1 LGLAVASFSPSVTYL
16 FPIAETRGV
25 SGTFGE
31 VRTHH
36 FHFGL
41 DIRTFGRT
49 GLPVRAAADGYI
61 SRVRN
66 WYNGYGKSIFI
77 KHKNHTSTVY
87 AHLEQFSPAIE
98 NYLYQKQIA
107 TRQLYHDLFFTP
119 HQFPVKQGEV
129 IGYSGNTGSSEAPHL
144 HYEIRDPQE
153 RIINP
158 LPYHLDHVK
167 DYLPPFINWIAFEP
181 LDINARVNGQFHK
194 LIFKPQKSENYYYS
208 NQVFELCGRI
218 GLEFSA
224 YDRLVGANSYNGVYS
239 AQLKIDDNLIFEYK
253 MDRFS
258 FDQTRY
264 AIQHIDYGQK
274 ILKGIDLEKCYID
287 KNNFAPF
294 YTQNINRG
302 EILLTDDQI
311 HQLALI
317 LKDYHGNKAVYT
329 ARVKKAVAKPTVE
342 YATTLTSP
350 SKPDYFIRRGVLVIT
365 SSLPNPKSQVKII
378 YKNGTSRYFSPA
390 YTQDTTAYT
399 LIPLSVSQTL
409 PDSAVG
415 IDWWSKGIK
424 FHFVQAVTPEYGGS
438 FIGQGIK
445 VWWGPNTAFDN
456 AYVECQKLYSP
467 NPLLCS
473 PIYHI
478 GSVAEGLL
486 HPFTIRIQQDRN
498 IGKYRPHQITLI
510 EIKPDGSFNRFPVS
524 NTGATYAYRFGKYA
538 LFADLSPPVLQ
549 PQNFEKGSPLKP
561 EQNTLKFKASDD
573 ISEINPY
580 QINAYLDG
588 VWVPVEYYDYTQIL
602 LYRFPKKLT
611 AGKHTFVVTLV
622 DFAGNQAKYTYDFI
636 TH

>member
-1 LGLAVASFSPSVTYL
+1 LFAGGSSSPNFTYL
-16 FPIAETRGV
+16 FPITETRGI

-31 VRTHH
+31 LRTHH

-49 GLPVRAAADGYI
+49 GLPVRAAADGYV

-77 KHKNHTSTVY
+77 KHKNHNSTVY
-87 AHLEQFSPAIE
+87 AHLELFSPAIE
-98 NYLYQKQIA
+98 TYLYQKQVA
-107 TRQLYHDLFFTP
+107 SRQLYHDLFFTP
-119 HQFPVKQGEV
+119 HQFPVKQGDI

-167 DYLPPFINWIAFEP
+167 DYLAPFINWIAFEP

-194 LIFKPQKSENYYYS
+194 LIFRPQKSENYYYS
-208 NQVFELCGRI
+208 NQVFELSGRI

-239 AQLKIDDNLIFEYK
+239 AQLELDGSLIFEYK

-274 ILKGIDLEKCYID
+274 ILKGVDLEKCYID

-294 YTQNINRG
+294 YTQNVNRG

-311 HQLALI
+311 HQLTLT
-317 LKDYHGNKAVYT
+317 LKDYHGNKAVYVT
-329 ARVKKAVAKPTVE
+329 KVRKETTPRRIE
-342 YATTLTSP
+342 YRAMPAPLTT
-350 SKPDYFIRRGVLVIT
+350 PDYFIHRGVLVVT
-365 SSLPNPKSQVKII
+365 SSLPSPQSRIKVI
-378 YKNGTSRYFSPA
+378 YKNGTFQYFTPA
-390 YTQDTTAYT
+390 YTSDTTAYT
-399 LIPLSVSQTL
+399 LIPLSPSQSF
-409 PDSAVG
+409 PDSAAG
-415 IDWWSKGIK
+415 IDWNWSKGLK
-424 FHFVQAVTPEYGGS
+424 FHFVQALTPEYGGS
-438 FIGQGIK
+438 FIGKGIK
-445 VWWGPNTAFDN
+445 AWWGPNAVFDN
-456 AYVECQKLYSP
+456 IYLECQKLYSP

-473 PIYHI
+473 SIYRI
-478 GSVAEGLL
+478 GSVAEGLFR
-486 HPFTIRIQQDRN
+486 PFSIKIQQDRN
-498 IGKYRPHQITLI
+498 IGKYRPHQMALI
-510 EIKPDGSFNRFPVS
+510 EIKPDGSYNRFPVS
-524 NTGATYAYRFGKYA
+524 NTGATYAQRFGKYA
-538 LFADLSPPVLQ
+538 LIADISPPVLQ
-549 PQNFEKGSPLKP
+549 PQNFEKGSALTP
-561 EQNTLKFKASDD
+561 EQNILKFKASDD

-580 QINAYLDG
+580 QIQAYLDG

-602 LYRFPKKLT
+602 LYRFRKKLT
-611 AGKHTFVVTLV
+611 TGKHTFVVLLT

-636 TH
+636 TP